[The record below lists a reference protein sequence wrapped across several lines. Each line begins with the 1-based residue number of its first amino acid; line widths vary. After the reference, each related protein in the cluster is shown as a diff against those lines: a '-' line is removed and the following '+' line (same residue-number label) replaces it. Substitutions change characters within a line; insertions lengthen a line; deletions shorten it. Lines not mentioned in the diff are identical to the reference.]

1 MSPALATLGCFVIYL
16 LGYHLYAKHLAR
28 HVFRLDPGAVT
39 PAHAMKDG
47 YDYVPSRKYVLF
59 GHHYASI
66 AGLSPIIGP
75 AIAVMWGWVPAM
87 LWVVFGT
94 LFIGAVHDFSALV
107 VSMRARGESI
117 GKVAESVI
125 GPRAKSLFHAIIF
138 FLIALAMGVFV
149 QIVAQL
155 FSADFYPEAV
165 FPTVTLM
172 GLAVAMG
179 VLFYRMGV
187 PLGRLTAV
195 AFPLTLGAVALGLTL
210 PKPMLAIDSWSGLLL
225 VYAFLASV
233 LPVWLLLQPRDFLN
247 SLLLYLGLASIFAG
261 FLLMRPDF
269 AAPALDMHP
278 EGAPPMFPFVF
289 IVIACGAVSGFH
301 ALVSSG
307 TTAKQ
312 ISSETDAPFIGYGA
326 MIGESLLGLTAVLA
340 CTAGFASVEAWSE
353 HYASWNV
360 AQGLGQSMSAF
371 IDGAGV
377 FLGHLGLPQ
386 VTARAFIAL
395 IAVSFALTTLDSGT
409 RLLRYNIEEVSD
421 TLGVGAVR
429 NRYISSALAVAAI
442 GFFAYFK
449 IDGQPAGL
457 VLWALFGTT
466 NQLMGGLT
474 LLTVT
479 LYLMAK
485 KRNYLYTLLPMVFL
499 LVTTLIAMVLNVRSF
514 FVQGQNLLL
523 TVGVIL
529 LLLAV
534 GLIVEAIRRV
544 REMRAASGARG
555 EGPPGEALP
564 V

>member
-1 MSPALATLGCFVIYL
+1 MSAALATLACFGTYL

-28 HVFRLDPGAVT
+28 HVFRLDASAVT

-47 YDYVPSRKYVLF
+47 YDYVPAKKYVLF

-66 AGLSPIIGP
+66 AGLSPMLGP

-87 LWVVFGT
+87 LWVVLGT
-94 LFIGAVHDFSALV
+94 LLIGAVHDFSALV

-117 GKVAESVI
+117 GKVAESII
-125 GPRAKSLFHAIIF
+125 GRRAKSLFHAIIF

-155 FSADFYPEAV
+155 FSSEFYPEAV
-165 FPTVTLM
+165 FPTFALM
-172 GLAVAMG
+172 ALAVVMG
-179 VLFYRMGV
+179 VLFYRVGV

-195 AFPLTLGAVALGLTL
+195 AFPLTLGAVVLGLAL
-210 PKPMLAIDSWSGLLL
+210 PKPVLAPDAWSVVLL
-225 VYAFLASV
+225 VYALLAAV

-247 SLLLYLGLASIFAG
+247 SLLLYLGLAAIFGG
-261 FLLMRPDF
+261 FLIMRPDF
-269 AAPALDMHP
+269 VAPALDTHP

-312 ISSETDAPFIGYGA
+312 IDSEADAPFIGYGA
-326 MIGESLLGLTAVLA
+326 MVGESLLGLTAILA
-340 CTAGFASVEAWSE
+340 CTAGFASADAWRE
-353 HYASWNV
+353 HYASWDV

-371 IDGAGV
+371 ITGAGLFV
-377 FLGHLGLPQ
+377 SQ
-386 VTARAFIAL
+386 VGIPVDTARAFVAL
-395 IAVSFALTTLDSGT
+395 VAVSFAMTTLDSGT

-421 TLGVGAVR
+421 TIGLGALR
-429 NRYISSALAVAAI
+429 HRYLSSALAVVAI
-442 GFFAYFK
+442 AFFAFFK
-449 IDGQPAGL
+449 IDGRPAGL

-479 LYLMAK
+479 LYLMHHR
-485 KRNYLYTLLPMVFL
+485 RNYLYTLVPMVFL
-499 LVTTLIAMVLNVRSF
+499 LVTTVIAMILNVRDF
-514 FVQGQNLLL
+514 FQAGQGLLL
-523 TVGVIL
+523 AIGLIL
-529 LLLAV
+529 LLLAL
-534 GLIVEAIRRV
+534 GLIVEAVRRFLEIRRG
-544 REMRAASGARG
+544 SNGGGSDPARD
-555 EGPPGEALP
+555 PLTA
-564 V
+564 